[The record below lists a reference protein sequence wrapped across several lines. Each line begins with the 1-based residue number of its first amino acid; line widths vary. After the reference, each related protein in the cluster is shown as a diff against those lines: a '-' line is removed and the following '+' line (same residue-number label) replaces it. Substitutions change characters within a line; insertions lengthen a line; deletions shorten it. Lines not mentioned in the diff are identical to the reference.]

1 MGTGHTNVKRYNTR
15 LRDLIIEGRAAPGFV
30 VSHELP
36 LDEAPMAYEKF
47 DQRVDGYTKVVPFLT
62 VGQIAGKCRV
72 LVLTAQL
79 EVSFTGIRKESNSP
93 S

>member
-15 LRDLIIEGRAAPGFV
+15 LCDLIIEGRAAPGFG

-47 DQRVDGYTKVVPFLT
+47 GQRVDGYTKVVPFPV
-62 VGQIAGKCRV
+62 VGLIAGVRRV
-72 LVLTAQL
+72 LVLTARS